1 MVNGNCRLKK
11 GPLLKK
17 NHNIFRAVVYPLLLV
32 GTVMGNINLFT
43 FVCFTQS
50 FSSDV
55 GLGLLGS
62 NPLKELIFG
71 SKMLIYFLIK
81 QLNYLFSSF
90 NLLPILYLKKA

>member
-17 NHNIFRAVVYPLLLV
+17 TPNIFRAVVYPLLLV

-62 NPLKELIFG
+62 NPLKTHFWQQDAYLLFNKAIELFIF
-71 SKMLIYFLIK
+71 IF
-81 QLNYLFSSF
+81 
-90 NLLPILYLKKA
+90 